1 MTYHETKDLLYVK
14 SMLGHRYLRSMLRYI
29 QPVNFRSESKL

>member
-1 MTYHETKDLLYVK
+1 MTYHETKGLFYVK

-29 QPVNFRSESKL
+29 QLVNFGSESKL